1 MKTLTAFTV
10 SKSIKN
16 NAKIQ
21 AFFASLSLHL
31 LLVGLA
37 LSCVHLELKTEK
49 EETKTISISLA
60 DYAPAAFI
68 KPAKEVI
75 SQKKEIQKKE
85 LSKQKI
91 QTKTVHKTKT
101 AQTKRIQTSQQIPLV
116 KEEKVLPAEAFTP
129 LVSHEVATQN
139 PEVKANFAPLKPS
152 PKGAEQSATLLQPS
166 VGVDPTTLGLI
177 RSMIQNSLI
186 YPLMAKKLKL
196 EGVVVVSF
204 VLSAEGRVESAN
216 ILQKSGVTSL
226 DSKALETVL
235 ALSGSYPSLNKAAQ
249 LQIPIAFSLKKS

>member
-1 MKTLTAFTV
+1 MNTLTAFSA
-10 SKSIKN
+10 SKNFKS
-16 NAKIQ
+16 NAKFQ
-21 AFFASLSLHL
+21 AFFASLSLHIL
-31 LLVGLA
+31 LLGLA
-37 LSCVHLELKTEK
+37 LSFVHSELKTEK

-60 DYAPAAFI
+60 DYAPAAFV
-68 KPAKEVI
+68 KPAKEAI
-75 SQKKEIQKKE
+75 PQEKEIQKKE
-85 LSKQKI
+85 PSKQKV
-91 QTKTVHKTKT
+91 QTKT
-101 AQTKRIQTSQQIPLV
+101 AQTKKMQTSQQIPLIQ
-116 KEEKVLPAEAFTP
+116 EKVLSAEAFTP
-129 LVSHEVATQN
+129 LVSHEVATEN
-139 PEVKANFAPLKPS
+139 SAAKPLFTPLESS
-152 PKGAEQSATLLQPS
+152 PKSAEQSATLLQPS
-166 VGVDPTTLGLI
+166 IGIDPTTLGLI

-235 ALSGSYPSLNKAAQ
+235 ALSGSYPSLNKTAQ